1 MGEEQLHLTAAL
13 GFSGRVPS
21 GLQYLPGGT
30 HIAYPLG
37 ASIVIRS
44 LHASAGSHHPKQAFL
59 DPQAEGESS
68 VTCLA
73 VSPDGKYLASGHAAF
88 GQAKAFSY
96 LWDLSKAISHCN
108 NGTPSAGGCLL
119 HSLQQHKGRVQSL
132 AFNCVGSLLLTLGG
146 QDDNDIVVWD
156 VTTGKGICGSPA
168 ANDNSHCVRWLNSRS
183 DRFVACGD
191 NHLRVWQVCTST
203 PKLHPVDANMGSI
216 RRVMQCLSISAD
228 DAHAFVGSTTGEVLK
243 FCIDRDDIK
252 PYNEP
257 DSKQPSLKGYSRK
270 RLGKGVQ
277 SVTCVINPLTGNT
290 NIIAGAGDG
299 AVQIL
304 NPKLEPIPSHRA
316 ELTGAIT
323 SLSLAPDSKSFYVGT
338 ELSQRYS
345 IDISTF
351 TPELRA
357 TCHFG
362 PITDVKFP
370 SDCSDIFV
378 TASVQDIRVWN
389 AKQRQELLRI
399 QVPNATCNAIDIT
412 PSGAT
417 IISAWSD
424 GKIRAFYPESGKLK
438 FMIPDAHTDEVT
450 ALTVCASDDDRG
462 SEWRMVSGG
471 KDGQVRVWKV
481 LADTQLMVHS
491 VKEHRGPINSV
502 VCNADGTQVISSS
515 DDGSCIVWDLNKG
528 HRIHALF
535 DQTVFHSALYHP
547 DESQYLT
554 CGANYKIGYW
564 DAYDGTAIR
573 MIEGGEDE
581 ITCLDIVQQQTA
593 SSPRAVG
600 GPSPENGVGLGVGD
614 DSGEWYASGSAD
626 KSVKVWHYDDGIP
639 LQIGWGHS
647 GRINC
652 VTISP
657 DEKCI
662 VSAGQDGGLFI
673 WRRARVD

>member
-1 MGEEQLHLTAAL
+1 MEDGTNKVQPLELTAAL
-13 GFSGRVPS
+13 GFSGKVPS

-30 HIAYPLG
+30 HIVYPLG
-37 ASIVIRS
+37 ASVVVRS
-44 LHASAGSHHPKQAFL
+44 ISTGKQAFL

-73 VSPDGKYLASGHAAF
+73 ASKDGRYLASGHAAF

-96 LWDLSKAISHCN
+96 LWDLPRAIANCD
-108 NGTPSAGGCLL
+108 NGTPSSGGCLL
-119 HSLQQHKGRVQSL
+119 HSLQQHKGKVQSVD
-132 AFNCVGSLLLTLGG
+132 FNCDGNLLLTLGG

-156 VTTGKGICGSPA
+156 VTTGRGICGSPA
-168 ANDNSHCVRWLNSRS
+168 ANDDSHCVKWLNARN
-183 DRFVACGD
+183 DRFVTCGE

-216 RRVMQCLSISAD
+216 RRIMQCLSISAD
-228 DAHAFVGSTTGEVLK
+228 DAHAFVGSSTGEVLK

-257 DSKQPSLKGYSRK
+257 DSKQPSLEGYSRK
-270 RLGKGVQ
+270 RFGKGMR

-362 PITDVKFP
+362 PINDVKFP
-370 SDCSDIFV
+370 ANCSDIFV

-412 PSGAT
+412 PSGTT

-438 FMIPDAHTDEVT
+438 FMVPDAHTDEVT
-450 ALTVCASDDDRG
+450 ALTACASDDDLG
-462 SEWRMVSGG
+462 PEWRMVSGG

-481 LADTQLMVHS
+481 LADTQLMIHS

-528 HRIHALF
+528 IRIHALF

-564 DAYDGTAIR
+564 DASDGTAIR
-573 MIEGGEDE
+573 MIEGGEAE
-581 ITCLDIVQQQTA
+581 ITCLDIVQQMA
-593 SSPRAVG
+593 SSSPRAVG
-600 GPSPENGVGLGVGD
+600 GASPDEIGNVGGGENC
-614 DSGEWYASGSAD
+614 EWYVSGSAD

-639 LQIGWGHS
+639 IRIGWGHS
-647 GRINC
+647 DVINC
-652 VTISP
+652 VRISP
-657 DEKCI
+657 DERCI
-662 VSAGQDGGLFI
+662 VSAGQDGGLFL
-673 WRRARVD
+673 WRR